1 MDGLVLK
8 FLVLVRD
15 RTTGDDEM
23 TEETMKALVML
34 AMFGILEFALYFPR
48 IREVTKRLRK
58 DVPSLLMPIATPVR

>member
-1 MDGLVLK
+1 
-8 FLVLVRD
+8 
-15 RTTGDDEM
+15 M

-58 DVPSLLMPIATPVR
+58 DVPSFLMPIATPAAARIPVRVRCKVR